1 LLHLKTREMQRMHLK
16 NVKAVLFVDQ
26 KSMLSGLKEVVDTII
41 VAAEMTDAMNVA
53 EEDILQEIV
62 VPGNRTD
69 MMIETG
75 IIGIEIEEAEAEA
88 LPEADLLEEE
98 ANHLVIVAGVAIG
111 IEIEKAELPKNEM
124 DEKILRAAEKEVKV
138 QEIEALREREKEV

>member
-1 LLHLKTREMQRMHLK
+1 MREMQKTLLK
-16 NVKAVLFVDQ
+16 NVRAVLFVDP

-62 VPGNRTD
+62 VPGDRTD

-75 IIGIEIEEAEAEA
+75 IIGIEIEEAEAEV

-111 IEIEKAELPKNEM
+111 IEIEEAELLKNEM
-124 DEKILRAAEKEVKV
+124 DEKIRAVEKEVKV
-138 QEIEALREREKEV
+138 QEIESVREREKGV